1 MSVRHLFRQYVTS
14 NAPSITTPDQLRKL
28 TMTNLTL
35 SIGVILLV
43 YGSIASSINGRL
55 FEAVMN
61 GITAIGI
68 AVAIGFQRK
77 YVTSLFPGAI
87 GLSVLIAALLYGT
100 VSGPESAHAYLWFYG
115 LPTVM
120 LFLLGTRSGSVLFG
134 AAFLLLAVLL
144 LVLLPEIGERFPTG
158 FAGHVL
164 LSLSVTFFLTYY
176 VERSRDQTFR
186 KLERKNRRLG
196 AALYEVR
203 LLAEEVRESE
213 MLYRALIEHANDGI
227 VLLRDGNVVLAND
240 SMARMIGYERQDIV
254 GRDYSDFVDPLS
266 VNDLSQFLSSRG
278 EDEIQELHETA
289 LIHRDGYSIHVEF
302 SVATVLYLRQPAT
315 LALIRDVSTRK
326 RIEDELK
333 HMAYHDAM
341 TGLPNRKAMFE
352 HLESIGNRRLGD
364 NGQVSSLMYLDLNGF
379 KGINDSL
386 GHNAGDMVLCTV
398 ATRLR
403 EVLRASDEV
412 YRIGGDEFVAIVH
425 LVNGKDDA
433 AAVAGKIEKSVAAPI
448 AYLEHTCVVT
458 TSIGVCLF
466 SAGNDNAEEILQR
479 ADRAMFSAKQKQRG
493 FLFAEEV

>member
-1 MSVRHLFRQYVTS
+1 MSIRHLFRQYVTS
-14 NAPSITTPDQLRKL
+14 NAPSTTSPDQLRKL
-28 TMTNLTL
+28 TMTNFTL

-43 YGSIASSINGRL
+43 YGSIASCINNRL
-55 FEAVMN
+55 LEGTMN
-61 GITAIGI
+61 GVTAI
-68 AVAIGFQRK
+68 ATAAAIGFQRR
-77 YVTSLFPGAI
+77 YVNSLFPGAI
-87 GLSVLIAALLYGT
+87 GLSVLITALLYGT
-100 VSGPESAHAYLWFYG
+100 VSGPLSAHAYLWFYG
-115 LPTVM
+115 LPTVI

-134 AAFLLLAVLL
+134 ATFLLLALML
-144 LVLLPEIGERFPTG
+144 LVLLPDIGTRFPAG
-158 FAGHVL
+158 FAGRIL
-164 LSLSVTFFLTYY
+164 LSLSVTFFLAYY
-176 VERSRDQTFR
+176 VERSRDQTFK

-227 VLLRDGNVVLAND
+227 VLLRDNRVVLAND
-240 SMARMIGYERQDIV
+240 SMARMIGYERQNIL
-254 GRDYSDFVDPLS
+254 GRDYSDFVDPLARQE
-266 VNDLSQFLSSRG
+266 LTRFLSNHEEMKS
-278 EDEIQELHETA
+278 EELHETS
-289 LIHRDGYSIHVEF
+289 LIHRGGYSIHVEL
-302 SVATVLYLRQPAT
+302 SVATVLYMRQPAV

-364 NGQVSSLMYLDLNGF
+364 TGQVSSLMYLDLNGF

-386 GHNAGDMVLCTV
+386 GHNAGDTVLCTV
-398 ATRLR
+398 ANRLR

-412 YRIGGDEFVAIVH
+412 YRIGGDEFVVIVH
-425 LVNGKDDA
+425 LVNGSDDA
-433 AAVAGKIEKSVAAPI
+433 AAVAGKLEKAVAAPI
-448 AYLEHTCVVT
+448 AYLEQICTVT

-493 FLFAEEV
+493 FLFAEEI